1 MKDLETVIKAISID
15 LDMSTSCD
23 NCPYRYE
30 SNCNE
35 KLLADLLQQIQ
46 WLEHENKVL
55 RRNVIDLTK
64 ESEQLKRDNKKLMI
78 ELFDSQQYK

>member
-1 MKDLETVIKAISID
+1 MKGLEKVIEAISID

-64 ESEQLKRDNKKLMI
+64 ESEQLKRENKKLI
-78 ELFDSQQYK
+78 EQMYRMDQYK